1 VNIVLFHQHF
11 HKPEKGGALR
21 SFYLA
26 TSLAQNGFSITVITS
41 HNHKEIYTEFTDGY
55 TVVYLPVPY
64 KNEFSFLKRLI
75 AYSLFCIQA
84 IAYARKLPKADG
96 HYVMSTPLTSG
107 LIGLYFKVF
116 RKTPYLFET
125 GDLWPDAPIQLGFV
139 KNPVLKWLL
148 YRLESLIYAQ
158 ASALVA
164 LSDSMLAL
172 LRNKAPGK
180 TIYLLPNL
188 TDLAVFKQ
196 AALPTPQRF
205 SVQNPFTICYTGALG
220 FANGLHY
227 LIDVA
232 RLCSKENLPIQ
243 FVLAGEGA
251 MLHTLQETIH
261 KLHLHNVKLL
271 PATNRAGVVEILK
284 NAHAVYISYR
294 QVPVLETGSPNK
306 YPDALAAE
314 KLIIT
319 NFNGWIAKEITANQ
333 CGFTYSV
340 EKPESF
346 LEKIKPYLNNT
357 YLLQQAQYNAGIIAK
372 RYSLETEG
380 KRFTTFFS
388 EFKN

>member
-1 VNIVLFHQHF
+1 MNILLFHQHF
-11 HKPEKGGALR
+11 HTPEKGGALR
-21 SFYLA
+21 SYYLA
-26 TSLAQNGFSITVITS
+26 SALAKNGFSVSVITS
-41 HNHKEIYTEFTDGY
+41 HNSSKISLENLTGF
-55 TVVYLPVPY
+55 TVVSLPVPY
-64 KNEFSFLKRLI
+64 KNDFSFFKRLR
-75 AYSLFCIQA
+75 AYLRFTLKA

-107 LIGLYFKVF
+107 LIGVYFKMF

-139 KNPVLKWLL
+139 KNPVLKWML
-148 YRLESLIYAQ
+148 YRLESFIYSQ
-158 ASALVA
+158 ATALVA
-164 LSDSMLAL
+164 LSDSMLSTL
-172 LRNKAPGK
+172 QKKAPEK

-188 TDLAVFKQ
+188 TELTVFKQ
-196 AALPTPQRF
+196 AASPMPQRF
-205 SVQNPFTICYTGALG
+205 SAQNPFTICYTGALG

-251 MLHTLQETIH
+251 LQHTLQETIH
-261 KLHLHNVKLL
+261 KLHLHHVKLL

-319 NFNGWIAKEITANQ
+319 NFKGWIAKEITENQ

-380 KRFTTFFS
+380 KRFTKFFS